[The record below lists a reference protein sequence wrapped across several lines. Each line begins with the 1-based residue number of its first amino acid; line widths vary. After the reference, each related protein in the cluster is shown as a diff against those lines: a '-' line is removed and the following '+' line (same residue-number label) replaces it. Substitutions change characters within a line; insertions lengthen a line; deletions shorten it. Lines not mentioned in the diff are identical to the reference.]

1 MNAQFFSVEPRVA
14 RVANPPARSSLEP
27 RFRQAHR
34 WISVVFTLT
43 VAVNFTAMIW
53 GPPPALITYS
63 PLPPL
68 LLLTLT
74 GLYMIARRFRRSR
87 PAKR

>member
-1 MNAQFFSVEPRVA
+1 MNAEFFSVEPRVVRA
-14 RVANPPARSSLEP
+14 AKPPRRAILEP
-27 RFRQAHR
+27 RLRQLHR

-43 VAVNFTAMIW
+43 VAANFMTMIW

-74 GLYMIARRFRRSR
+74 GLYMMARHLRRSR
-87 PAKR
+87 QAKR

>member
-14 RVANPPARSSLEP
+14 RAASPPARSSLES

-43 VAVNFTAMIW
+43 VAANFTAMIW
-53 GPPPALITYS
+53 GPPPAMITYS

-74 GLYMIARRFRRSR
+74 GLYMMARRLRRPR
-87 PAKR
+87 PVRR